1 MNATARRGCLKPLLI
16 VILCGAALLLLWKYL
31 IRDAPPKPTLPP
43 IIQKAG
49 Q

>member
-1 MNATARRGCLKPLLI
+1 MNPTARKGCLKILLI
-16 VILCGAALLLLWKYL
+16 VILCGAALLAGWKYL